1 MLPLRVGILVALVAS
16 VAYEPLRWLTTMLS
30 PSLDEALGGVGG
42 VGGLANLGS
51 PTANC
56 STTTGGARAP
66 YCFYPGLVFGLTPFA
81 LVVLAVWVLP
91 LALGALAATA
101 RKCAATLAP
110 TASTATASRSLCGAW
125 VLMNVAWFAL
135 PLAQYCFLDPF
146 LDRSLW
152 SRVLAASI
160 AAAYPLSWNL
170 SLVAI
175 PSAGASYLPP
185 LLAVSRAQ
193 LISTHKVA
201 ACSSLFWALLHAGG
215 QIAYF
220 VSAGKLRA
228 QLSPSKGEHLL
239 YCFGA
244 LTLAL
249 LLALATLAAFR
260 RHRGIA
266 PWFRAAHRAM
276 ATLALLSAA
285 AHWWPFALLLC
296 PAVAVGATGAAVLA
310 RAKVECEREGEL
322 QDGQLAGGPRASAA
336 ALAASP
342 YGLCAGAS
350 WAAPK
355 PIPTARLPSRRWP
368 SCWVASWRGP
378 RPGSYWPDGATGPST
393 LRRCSLHRCR
403 RRPPGTP
410 LRYPSPSAVNRSAA
424 AIQGL
429 GLWVAHRLP
438 VWAFPWYAF
447 DLGVRRPQCDLVKS

>member
-1 MLPLRVGILVALVAS
+1 MLPLRVGILVTLVAS
-16 VAYEPLRWLTTMLS
+16 AAYEPLRWLTTMLS

-101 RKCAATLAP
+101 RKCAATLTP

-135 PLAQYCFLDPF
+135 PLAQYVFFDPF
-146 LDRSLW
+146 LERSLW

-175 PSAGASYLPP
+175 PSAGANYLPA

-215 QIAYF
+215 QIAYL

-310 RAKVECEREGEL
+310 RAKVEGEREGEL
-322 QDGQLAGGPRASAA
+322 QDGQLAGGPRGSAA
-336 ALAASP
+336 ALAASLGASVA
-342 YGLCAGAS
+342 GLCAV
-350 WAAPK
+350 WAVRGSVMGRAEADTYSPFAF
-355 PIPTARLPSRRWP
+355 PPLALVLGGLAARAAAGLVLARW
-368 SCWVASWRGP
+368 C
-378 RPGSYWPDGATGPST
+378 
-393 LRRCSLHRCR
+393 
-403 RRPPGTP
+403 
-410 LRYPSPSAVNRSAA
+410 NRSKHAA
-424 AIQGL
+424 SL
-429 GLWVAHRLP
+429 LP
-438 VWAFPWYAF
+438 PSLPPPPAGDIAPLPFSLRSQQLRSCH
-447 DLGVRRPQCDLVKS
+447 LGVGPLGST